1 MTGAWQA
8 AGSLEEQAAVR
19 HLVEL
24 GYEDPLEIAARETIR
39 RRAQES
45 QLNRAAELT
54 GAGQI
59 QAAID
64 LLESAVAGDERWT
77 AGRHW
82 LARAYFRAGDDKRAA
97 ELLHWLGVH
106 GVEHAE
112 LALMRAS
119 MALKRR
125 ELDQALDW
133 AGYAKCLQDRLP
145 EADVLVGEIH
155 FRRGQLAEA
164 EAAFNRA
171 ATQAESALALAGLG
185 SVALRRGELKT
196 AGDRFLSALELD
208 MNLWTAH
215 YRLGLALVR
224 LSRTEEARV
233 AFSTALRLQPQLAG
247 PLQFLWRLCALAG
260 DATGAAELKARASDI
275 IRRRREARRLLA
287 SSPDRY

>member
-1 MTGAWQA
+1 MTSAWQA
-8 AGSLEEQAAVR
+8 AGALEEQAAVR

-45 QLNRAAELT
+45 QLNRAAELA

-82 LARAYFRAGDDKRAA
+82 LARAYFRAGHDKRAA
-97 ELLHWLGVH
+97 ECLHWLEAH

-133 AGYAKCLQDRLP
+133 AGYAKCLQDPLP
-145 EADVLVGEIH
+145 EADILLGDIY
-155 FRRGQLAEA
+155 FRRGQIAEA

-171 ATQAESALALAGLG
+171 ATQAESALALTGLG
-185 SVALRRGELKT
+185 SVALRRGELET
-196 AGDRFLSALELD
+196 AADRFLSALELD

-224 LSRTEEARV
+224 LNRTEGARI

-247 PLQFLWRLCALAG
+247 PLRFLSRLRALAG
-260 DATGAAELKARASDI
+260 DAMGAAEFKTRAFEVI
-275 IRRRREARRLLA
+275 HRRREARRMLA
-287 SSPDRY
+287 EPPDRY